1 MIEYEHEGAFKE
13 PLSSDKRSRYEFQST
28 GGQPQFR
35 IPIRSDSV
43 RFREAMA
50 MDPCV
55 PKLKVG
61 SLLDF
66 LLIPRF
72 PRVVTLNS
80 LFAVQFRTEIDYIS
94 KFSVSI
100 PGLSLKSPQQHK
112 LCFGK
117 HIPPSN
123 LPQIKIK
130 VSNPGWTLL
139 FSQ

>member
-1 MIEYEHEGAFKE
+1 MRAYNMIEYEHEGAFKE

-61 SLLDF
+61 SLLEF
-66 LLIPRF
+66 CY
-72 PRVVTLNS
+72 NS
-80 LFAVQFRTEIDYIS
+80 LFPQSCYINQLVCGSKEICQRT
-94 KFSVSI
+94 KCVF
-100 PGLSLKSPQQHK
+100 
-112 LCFGK
+112 C
-117 HIPPSN
+117 
-123 LPQIKIK
+123 
-130 VSNPGWTLL
+130 